1 MSWQLGCSVDV
12 QLYIVIGASLI
23 CTVGFYYGMKA
34 MSDNNIFKRMIKAI
48 GRASRIE
55 RKGFFL
61 TMQKL
66 MDKI

>member
-1 MSWQLGCSVDV
+1 M
-12 QLYIVIGASLI
+12 QLYIVIGLSLLFTLGLYY
-23 CTVGFYYGMKA
+23 CTKVMA
-34 MSDNNIFKRMIKAI
+34 DTNIFKRMIKAI
-48 GRASRIE
+48 GRTTHFE

>member
-12 QLYIVIGASLI
+12 QLYIVIGASLL